1 MTNQLQNDGE
11 LFTINNDLSGVTY
24 DVGLYND
31 TTDALTDAD
40 GYAAIT
46 TEPAGAAYASQSQA
60 IVTIQLDSNS
70 DGQIVL
76 DPVTFDVSDSTQTVD
91 SVYVRDNA
99 SGGLLF
105 TNSIGTQDLS
115 TKDGQL
121 EVSNT
126 GFSLD

>member
-46 TEPAGAAYASQSQA
+46 TEPAGVAYASQSQA

>member
-11 LFTINNDLSGVTY
+11 TFTLNNNLGSVTY
-24 DVGLYND
+24 EVGLYND
-31 TTDALTDAD
+31 ATDTLADAD

-46 TEPAGAAYASQSQA
+46 TEPTGAAYAPQSQA
-60 IVTIQLDSNS
+60 TVTIQLDGNS

-76 DPVTFDVSDSTQTVD
+76 NAVTFDVSDSTQTVD
-91 SVYVRDNA
+91 SVYVRDSA
-99 SGGLLF
+99 SGTLLF

-115 TKDGQL
+115 TKDGSL
-121 EVSNT
+121 EVSNI

>member
-24 DVGLYND
+24 DVGLYD
-31 TTDALTDAD
+31 DSTDALAD
-40 GYAAIT
+40 SDTYNAIT
-46 TEPAGAAYASQSQA
+46 TEPTGAAYVSQSQGV
-60 IVTIQLDSNS
+60 VTVQLDGNS

-76 DPVTFDVSDSTQTVD
+76 DAVTFDVSDSTQVVD
-91 SVYVRDNA
+91 SVYVRDSA
-99 SGGLLF
+99 SGDLLF

-115 TKDGQL
+115 TKDGSL
-121 EVSNT
+121 EVSNI